1 MYKYDRKRIL
11 FVVLP
16 YLALELILFTNPFT
30 NSYFSLDGNFVST
43 RGYGLY
49 IAYLVSFIYILN
61 SAFVLIK
68 YWTYVN
74 KIKIFAV
81 SSPPL
86 GGIRDI
92 RETLEKIKQT
102 ASEEDPH
109 PSGQLNL
116 RTILG
121 GDLLT
126 TEVVRSQIWLFVLI
140 VAFSIVYVAFR
151 YQCQQDMIAIDKLE
165 QRLTD
170 AKYKALSSS
179 STLTEKCRESH
190 VLEILKQNQDSL
202 LHQADQPPYIIEVPE

>member
-1 MYKYDRKRIL
+1 MAEDKKQDEVPLVIEE
-11 FVVLP
+11 P
-16 YLALELILFTNPFT
+16 QTEEQ
-30 NSYFSLDGNFVST
+30 VSEAEEEHKAKEST
-43 RGYGLY
+43 LKET
-49 IAYLVSFIYILN
+49 IQM
-61 SAFVLIK
+61 IK
-68 YWTYVN
+68 E
-74 KIKIFAV
+74 
-81 SSPPL
+81 S
-86 GGIRDI
+86 
-92 RETLEKIKQT
+92 
-102 ASEEDPH
+102 ASEEDPK

-165 QRLTD
+165 QKLTD